1 MGPDNTKC
9 LAEHIGNRIKFYRT
23 QRNLSQEQLAKS
35 IFKSKSTLCKY
46 ESGQISIDIET
57 LYHIA
62 SVLRVELSQFV
73 DYAIPTASEDPP
85 PLGTNLVKAD
95 FLNMYYYDGRTNRI
109 TQTLLELDHARAE
122 SNSIPCRC
130 YMDIPSFGEY
140 EQCKYFYI
148 GTMTQ
153 YEMLTY
159 VMLYNQFNRTER
171 ITLSILNPFHQT
183 QRIWGIM
190 LAISFNPITPFAIK
204 VLISPRP
211 LTESVL
217 QSEVM
222 QSLTL
227 SKDDLKMI
235 KKLNMVILNTSKP

>member
-1 MGPDNTKC
+1 MGPDSTKC

-23 QRNLSQEQLAKS
+23 QRDLSQEQLAKL

-57 LYHIA
+57 LYRIA

-73 DYAIPTASEDPP
+73 DYAIPAVPEDTPP
-85 PLGTNLVKAD
+85 VGSGFVKAD

-122 SNSIPCRC
+122 GNTIPCRC

-171 ITLSILNPFHQT
+171 INISILNPFHQT
-183 QRIWGIM
+183 QRVWGIM

-204 VLISPRP
+204 CLLSPTPISESMLNKQVLS
-211 LTESVL
+211 
-217 QSEVM
+217 
-222 QSLTL
+222 SLTL
-227 SKDDLKMI
+227 TKDDMKLI
-235 KKLNMVILNTSKP
+235 KKLNMVILNTSQP